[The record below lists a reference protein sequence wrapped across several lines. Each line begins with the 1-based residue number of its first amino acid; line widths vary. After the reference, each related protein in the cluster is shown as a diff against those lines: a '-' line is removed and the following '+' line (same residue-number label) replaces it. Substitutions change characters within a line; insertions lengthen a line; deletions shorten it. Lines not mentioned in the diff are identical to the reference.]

1 MFCSNKLKVEKRI
14 FQQGV
19 NYFQRYYASA
29 IQLPFHPHYVPPGQ
43 PLSITTTSTIRR
55 QKKNK
60 EISKTSSNS
69 STTFGISSFNNTQQ
83 SQLQL
88 FPISVLK
95 NPANSMI
102 FQLGLVQ
109 TINRLQEASFSKRED
124 ILLSTNFFG
133 GETSKRKIPF
143 LFRISTICF
152 IVASLI
158 RIYHRKSNLHMGNKS
173 INNRLEEKS
182 MYVQRDLASS

>member
-1 MFCSNKLKVEKRI
+1 MFCSNKPKSITHI

-19 NYFQRYYASA
+19 NYAQRYYAST

-43 PLSITTTSTIRR
+43 PSTITANSTARKQR
-55 QKKNK
+55 KNK
-60 EISKTSSNS
+60 KFSKTSSNS

-83 SQLQL
+83 SHSQL

-95 NPANSMI
+95 IPANSMI
-102 FQLGLVQ
+102 FQLGLVP
-109 TINRLQEASFSKRED
+109 TINRLQEASFSKSED

-133 GETSKRKIPF
+133 SSEPSKRKIPF

-152 IVASLI
+152 IVTSLI
-158 RIYHRKSNLHMGNKS
+158 RFYHRKSNNSKHNK
-173 INNRLEEKS
+173 NNRLEES
-182 MYVQRDLASS
+182 